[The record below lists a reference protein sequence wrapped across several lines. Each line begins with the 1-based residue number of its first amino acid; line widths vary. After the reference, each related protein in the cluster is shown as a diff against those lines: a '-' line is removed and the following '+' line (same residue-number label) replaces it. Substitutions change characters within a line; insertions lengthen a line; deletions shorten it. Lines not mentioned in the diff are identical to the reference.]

1 MSNAFSRKPPATA
14 VAWFCPGYDAA
25 SARHSKE
32 SGLAQTEKMSDSVR
46 AVDRALDILMA
57 FTATDYE
64 LSVAELLKRVD
75 LSRPTLYRLLHT
87 LEQSGFVIS
96 VGEPQKFRLG
106 PSVAHLA
113 HVWTSSL
120 DISALAQP
128 VMRRIWE
135 QTGETVALF
144 VPLGAYRLC
153 IAELPSAQPLS
164 FKRGAGYQER
174 ILLGASGRA
183 ILAYAVN
190 DASELKS
197 YATGSPIDLTRY
209 PAELAQIRKRGYA
222 ISKDELI
229 EGAVAVAAPFF
240 NGAGRVA
247 GSIGVF
253 GPSARLH
260 AAQIEAYGLLLL
272 QEAKVLSKAL
282 GHVPSDISSK

>member
-1 MSNAFSRKPPATA
+1 M
-14 VAWFCPGYDAA
+14 
-25 SARHSKE
+25 
-32 SGLAQTEKMSDSVR
+32 AQSEKMTDSVR
-46 AVDRALDILMA
+46 AVDRALEILMA

-128 VMRRIWE
+128 VLRRIWE

-144 VPLGAYRLC
+144 VPQGTYRLC
-153 IAELPSAQPLS
+153 VAELPSAQPLS
-164 FKRGAGYQER
+164 FKRGVGYQER

-183 ILAYAVN
+183 ILAYAVD
-190 DASELKS
+190 DANELKN
-197 YATGSPIDLTRY
+197 YAVGTQIDLSQY

-222 ISKDELI
+222 TSKDELI

-240 NGAGRVA
+240 NGAGKVA
-247 GSIGVF
+247 GAIGVF
-253 GPSARLH
+253 GPSVRIH
-260 AAQIEAYGLLLL
+260 AAQIEVYGQLLL
-272 QEAKVLSKAL
+272 QEAHVLSEAM
-282 GHVPSDISSK
+282 GRVPAIKNSK

>member
-1 MSNAFSRKPPATA
+1 MT
-14 VAWFCPGYDAA
+14 VLQ
-25 SARHSKE
+25 KE
-32 SGLAQTEKMSDSVR
+32 SRLAQTEKLSDSVR

-64 LSVAELLKRVD
+64 LSAAELLKRVY

-96 VGEPQKFRLG
+96 LGEPQKFRLG

-120 DISALAQP
+120 DISVMAQP

-144 VPLGAYRLC
+144 VPQGAYRLC
-153 IAELPSAQPLS
+153 VAEMPSPQPLS

-174 ILLGASGRA
+174 IVLGASGRA
-183 ILAYAVN
+183 ILAYAVKDTN
-190 DASELKS
+190 ELKD
-197 YATGSPIDLTRY
+197 YAAGTRIDLTRY
-209 PAELAQIRKRGYA
+209 PAELALIRKRGYA
-222 ISKDELI
+222 TSKDELI

-260 AAQIEAYGLLLL
+260 AAQIEAYGGLLV
-272 QEAKVLSKAL
+272 QEACVLSKAL
-282 GHVPSDISSK
+282 GHVPSETVHTDR